1 MAAAVPQHYNDGNR
15 AFLQAFMA
23 RGTMTFEEARPVLAA
38 IFTLDE
44 NEDVSEQQVTR
55 EDFESYVAAAS
66 QAISFFDYEIRS
78 TFHQATKEHVYAL
91 VNTTS
96 DPMTQLATTF
106 TPDELSFVK
115 RLLDAIC
122 ETHNTP
128 RMEMLCISG
137 MDATKLG
144 RPKKPSNADGDAQ
157 QTQSQAPD
165 KGLKHSEVEQMLY
178 KLVSQGWLEQSREG
192 YYSLTPRSLM
202 ELRTWLIDSYND
214 PDLGPEEWQRIKFCK
229 ACKDIVTH
237 GKRCAERDCTFRIHD
252 TCEDA
257 YWRTQRERKCP
268 QCSKEWQGSH
278 FVGERA
284 LTNTEAYQRGRRKSG
299 GGQAGR
305 RSNAA
310 DEAGEEDEED
320 SE

>member
-38 IFTLDE
+38 IFSLDE
-44 NEDVSEQQVTR
+44 NEDVSEEQVTPD
-55 EDFESYVAAAS
+55 DFESYLAAAS
-66 QAISFFDYEIRS
+66 QAISSFDYEIRS
-78 TFHQATKEHVYAL
+78 AVHQRTKERIYAL

-96 DPMTQLATTF
+96 DPMTQLATTYA
-106 TPDELSFVK
+106 PDELSFVK

-122 ETHNTP
+122 ETNNTP
-128 RMEMLCISG
+128 RMEMMCIAG

-144 RPKKPSNADGDAQ
+144 RPKKPSNSDGEAT
-157 QTQSQAPD
+157 QTQTQAPD

-178 KLVSQGWLEQSREG
+178 KLTSEGWLEKSREG
-192 YYSLTPRSLM
+192 YYSLTPRALM

-237 GKRCAERDCTFRIHD
+237 GKRCSEPDCTFRLHD
-252 TCEDA
+252 ICEGA
-257 YWRTQRERKCP
+257 YWRTQREKKCP
-268 QCSKEWQGSH
+268 QCSRDWSGSL

-284 LTNTEAYQRGRRKSG
+284 LTSTDAYQRGRRKSG
-299 GGQAGR
+299 GGPASR
-305 RSNAA
+305 RSNVA
-310 DEAGEEDEED
+310 EANEEEE
-320 SE
+320 EE